1 MIMDF
6 YNSCLGH
13 GSSVEQMYK
22 APADFVSWIRPK
34 LPQDLL
40 VVGILGTSTRAT
52 IGVSFLLLRGIS
64 GKYSG
69 SFNILRNE
77 WHYFY
82 PDFKFLYIKNDQI
95 INEKVIYFSNKTV
108 LMFYKT
114 RKENKQTRPKSQLGS
129 AEQGFPCDKTQISF

>member
-1 MIMDF
+1 MIIDF

-13 GSSVEQMYK
+13 GSSAEQMYK
-22 APADFVSWIRPK
+22 APADFVSWIIPK
-34 LPQDLL
+34 FPQDLL
-40 VVGILGTSTRAT
+40 VGILGTSTQAT

-64 GKYSG
+64 GKYIG
-69 SFNILRNE
+69 SFNILRTE

-95 INEKVIYFSNKTV
+95 INGKVIYFSNKTV

-114 RKENKQTRPKSQLGS
+114 RKENKQTKPKSQLES
-129 AEQGFPCDKTQISF
+129 AEAKLSL